1 MGGIGKL
8 LSFVR
13 RSRNGANVSDTT
25 VDPGGGPNLT
35 AEHFAA
41 PGDDSHP
48 LRDDFV
54 LLMPLR
60 QTGRAA
66 AAGYLDPKNEQL
78 AAVGER
84 RLYARNESG
93 TVVATVWIKNT
104 GEVLVENDNGS
115 ITLQPDG
122 GTVTESP
129 EATHTVAAD
138 GTVAGS
144 NEAGSFTL
152 APDGSYTAA
161 NGAGSIQLQAGGNVV
176 INGVIITPAGAI
188 STPTSIASPSIQAN
202 GVEVAGHNHTQ
213 PNDSNGDAEQP
224 TNPMQEP

>member
-13 RSRNGANVSDTT
+13 QARNGANVSDTT

-48 LRDDFV
+48 LPDDFV
-54 LLMPLR
+54 LLLPVR

-78 AAVGER
+78 AAAGER
-84 RLYARNESG
+84 RLYARDGDGNR
-93 TVVATVWIKNT
+93 VATVWIKNT

-115 ITLQPDG
+115 VKLRPDG
-122 GTVTESP
+122 GTITTSP
-129 EATHTVAAD
+129 GATHDVKAD
-138 GTVAGS
+138 GTVVGD
-144 NEAGSFTL
+144 NGTGSFTL
-152 APDGSYTAA
+152 APDGSYTAQ

-176 INGVIITPAGAI
+176 INGVTITPAGAI

-202 GVEVAGHNHTQ
+202 GIEVAGHNHTQ

>member
-93 TVVATVWIKNT
+93 AVVATIWIKNT
-104 GEVLVENDNGS
+104 GEVLVENDKGS
-115 ITLQPDG
+115 VKLRPDG
-122 GTVTESP
+122 GTITTSP
-129 EATHTVAAD
+129 GATHDVKAD
-138 GTVAGS
+138 GTVVGD
-144 NEAGSFTL
+144 NGTGSFTL

-161 NGAGSIQLQAGGNVV
+161 NAAGSIQLQAGGNVV
-176 INGVIITPAGAI
+176 INGVTITPAGAI

-202 GVEVAGHNHTQ
+202 GIEVAGHNHTQ
-213 PNDSNGDAEQP
+213 GNDSAGNIEQP
-224 TNPMQEP
+224 VGPMQEP